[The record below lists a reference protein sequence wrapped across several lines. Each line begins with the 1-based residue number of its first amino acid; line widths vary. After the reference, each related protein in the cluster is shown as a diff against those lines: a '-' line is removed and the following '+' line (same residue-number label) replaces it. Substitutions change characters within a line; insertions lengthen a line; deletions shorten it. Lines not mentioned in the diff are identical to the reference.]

1 MTQLLPRLFPRSSTF
16 SPPSLIR
23 SFTSSFAPPKSSK
36 RNPKMAAVATKTGQE
51 VDRTILDSMLRRR
64 MFYTPSFEIY
74 GGVSGL
80 YDYGPPG
87 TALVANM
94 TDLWRKHFVLEEDML
109 EVDTTMLTPHEI
121 LKTSG
126 HVDKFADWMCK
137 DPKTG
142 EIFRADHLVEEVLE
156 ARLKGDKEARGQKVE
171 VDEEKEAKK
180 KKKGKGEKKAV
191 KLEDA
196 VVKEY
201 EETLAQI
208 DNFGGPELEA
218 IIIKYDIRNPATDG
232 PVQPPVAFNLM
243 FQTSIGPSS
252 NMPGYLRPETAQG
265 QFLNFQKLLEFN
277 QQSMPFASAS
287 IGKSF
292 RNEISPRA
300 GLLRVREFL
309 MAEIE
314 HYVDPEGG
322 KKHPR
327 FVEVKDTEMSL
338 LDRHVQLS
346 GSTKV
351 TKMTIG
357 HAVETGLVDNET
369 LGYFLARIQLFLLKL
384 GVDFT
389 KLRFRQHMANEMA
402 HYAADC
408 WDAELQTS
416 YGWIECVGCADRSA
430 YDLTVHK
437 NKTGAPLV
445 VRETRS
451 EPLRIEEFQI
461 DLEKKKFGPRF
472 KKDAKTVESAVEA
485 LSQELREKLSLD
497 LEKDGKIEIEVA
509 GVGSGK
515 VELEKDLIKIE
526 KRTRVENV
534 REYTPNVI
542 EPSFGI
548 GRIMYSMIEHVYW
561 SRAGDEARGVL
572 SFPPSIA
579 PTKVLLVPLS
589 TNPSFK
595 PLTQRL
601 TGKLRRLGVSNR
613 VDDSSA
619 SIGKRYARNDE
630 LGTPFGITVDF
641 QSVQDNTFTLRDRD
655 STKQVRATEDEILQ
669 AVKSL
674 ADGDE
679 TWEDIAKRLPEF
691 TGQEVETEHKTWK
704 QVNMAPTIHTAKI
717 TLSCPLFAADFDPR
731 NNGRLLVGG
740 GGGEGRSGSLLDTSH
755 RNEIKE
761 AVELNL
767 SRDEDSVTSL
777 AVAPQVGDE
786 EYSLVTYAGIN
797 SSVAEQKKNNNQ
809 HMRAFRFHAPRK
821 VLSEVGTVEEGSE
834 ETEKKDSKPE
844 EEIIPG
850 KTEQLSRTSLF
861 RFKNGADAGDAY
873 QRVSRLSPW
882 KENTDGDKKT
892 SAPRVGAITTG
903 LAPSGEIVFFDATE
917 SPAQSDVIGRIR
929 LGSNE
934 EAEDVDFASLEFDPE
949 QSKNSH
955 GRFRVAYTNGTEIMV
970 GEISSSTRSN
980 AAPDVQSVYTIP
992 LPSSGARAQ
1001 RPKFRALRFL
1011 SPDSILLLQNAPNRS
1026 GSELVLIKL
1035 PKTKDTQSQAKIVRR
1050 RKLPRTM
1057 KIALGLDIC
1066 ALGTNPAG
1074 QQQIIIA
1081 ASGSDNSI
1089 ALFTV
1094 EYGPNRGYE
1103 KIHPFTTLRDVHP
1116 FSMTK
1121 LCFSTFTPP
1130 QHPVTPEVPPQKVK
1144 LASTS
1149 MGNTVV
1155 VHTIPLSPFPASS
1168 RTPRYTMTLPGP
1180 SEFLELITW
1189 VFILFCSFSAI
1200 IFALLV
1206 FVEMRGGTPPYLGV
1220 QSWLPDNIRNSFA
1233 EEYIPPKDGQ
1243 GSYFDHILS
1252 PRGSGSGSGS
1262 PPTAEITDEN
1272 GKDTETQ
1279 ALESLKEILDKV
1291 HSSGAAPADIEPESP
1306 RSLSVIVRC
1315 NEHGETAEQSI
1326 LIETSSTAH
1335 HQQLSAADDLRPWK
1349 DLSGVDQAAWK
1360 RRLTDAGRWVADEG
1374 ESVLQGVLFSEACG
1388 QLREFVGNGL
1398 P

>member
-1 MTQLLPRLFPRSSTF
+1 MTQLLPRIFPRSFLLTPPPRLFQSRTFTCSTA
-16 SPPSLIR
+16 LQKKA
-23 SFTSSFAPPKSSK
+23 T
-36 RNPKMAAVATKTGQE
+36 RNPKMATVTTKTGQA
-51 VDRTILDSMLRRR
+51 VDRLTLDSMLRRR

-109 EVDTTMLTPHEI
+109 EVDCTMLTPHEI

-156 ARLKGDKEARGQKVE
+156 NRLKGDKEARGQKVE
-171 VDEEKEAKK
+171 VDAEKEAKK
-180 KKKGKGEKKAV
+180 KKKSKGEAKAV
-191 KLEDA
+191 KLDDA

-208 DNFGGPELEA
+208 DNFDGPDLER
-218 IIIKYDIRNPATDG
+218 IIKKYDIRNPTTDG
-232 PVQPPVAFNLM
+232 EVQPPVAFNLM

-265 QFLNFQKLLEFN
+265 QFLNFQKLLEYN

-314 HYVDPEGG
+314 HFVDPEGG

-338 LDRHVQLS
+338 LDRNVQLS
-346 GSTKV
+346 GSTKT

-357 HAVETGLVDNET
+357 QAVETGLVDNET
-369 LGYFLARIQLFLLKL
+369 LGYFLARIQLFLLKI
-384 GVDFT
+384 GVDYT

-408 WDAELQTS
+408 WDAELETS

-445 VRETRS
+445 VRETRP
-451 EPLRIEEFQI
+451 EPLRIEEWQI

-472 KKDAKTVESAVEA
+472 KKDSKTVEAAVEA
-485 LSQELREKLSLD
+485 LSQDLREKLSLD
-497 LEKDGKIEIEVA
+497 LESQGKIEIDVE

-515 VELEKDLIKIE
+515 VELDKDLIKIE

-572 SFPPSIA
+572 SFPPAIA

-601 TGKLRRLGVSNR
+601 TSKLRRLGVSTR

-641 QSVQDNTFTLRDRD
+641 QSVKDNTVTLRDRD
-655 STKQVRATEDEILQ
+655 TTKQVRASEDEILQ
-669 AVKSL
+669 AIKSL
-674 ADGDE
+674 TDGDE
-679 TWEDIAKRLPEF
+679 TWADIAKRLPEF
-691 TGQEVETEHKTWK
+691 TGQEDAIP
-704 QVNMAPTIHTAKI
+704 NMAPTIHAAKI

-731 NNGRLLVGG
+731 DNTRLFVGG
-740 GGGEGRSGSLLDTSH
+740 GGGEGRSGVGNKISLLDTS
-755 RNEIKE
+755 RRDEISE
-761 AVELNL
+761 VVELNL

-777 AVAPQVGDE
+777 AAAPQIDDDDH
-786 EYSLVTYAGIN
+786 SLVALAGIN
-797 SSVAEQKKNNNQ
+797 SSIAEQKKGNNQ
-809 HMRAFRFHAPRK
+809 HMRAFRFEAPRK
-821 VLSEVGTVEEGSE
+821 VQEAVSAARSDDKKQADKQTEV
-834 ETEKKDSKPE
+834 K
-844 EEIIPG
+844 IIPG
-850 KTEQLSRTSLF
+850 KSEALSRASIF
-861 RFKNGADAGDAY
+861 RTKGPGSDDTY
-873 QRVSRLSPW
+873 QRIMRLSPW
-882 KENTDGDKKT
+882 KRHVEDSDKKSKDT
-892 SAPRVGAITTG
+892 RVGAIATG
-903 LAPSGEIVFFDATE
+903 MASSGEVVFFRATG
-917 SPAQSDVIGRIR
+917 SPSDSDVIGRIR
-929 LGSNE
+929 LASNE
-934 EAEDVDFASLEFDPE
+934 EAEDVDFADLESD
-949 QSKNSH
+949 SNTKDAA
-955 GRFRVAYTNGTEIMV
+955 RKYRVAYTNGVDVMI

-980 AAPDVQSVYTIP
+980 GSPDVRSIYTIP
-992 LPSSGARAQ
+992 LPSSGARAA
-1001 RPKFRALRFL
+1001 RPKIRSLRFVGRNT
-1011 SPDSILLLQNAPNRS
+1011 ILLLQNAPDRS
-1026 GSELVLIKL
+1026 GSELVLISVPADKEQMSTVL
-1035 PKTKDTQSQAKIVRR
+1035 RR
-1050 RKLPRTM
+1050 RKLPRTV
-1057 KIALGLDIC
+1057 KIGLGLDVC
-1066 ALGTNPAG
+1066 QLGKNPAG
-1074 QQQIIIA
+1074 QQQTIVA
-1081 ASGSDNSI
+1081 ASGNDNSI
-1089 ALFTV
+1089 NIWTI
-1094 EYGPNRGYE
+1094 ESGPRKGYSRLR
-1103 KIHPFTTLRDVHP
+1103 PYTTLRDVHP

-1121 LCFSTFTPP
+1121 LVFSTFTPP
-1130 QHPVTPEVPPQKVK
+1130 SHPVTPDVRPQRVK
-1144 LASTS
+1144 LASIS

-1155 VHTIPLSPFPASS
+1155 VHTLPLSPFPPSS
-1168 RTPRYTMTLPGP
+1168 RTPRYVLVLPGP
-1180 SEFLELITW
+1180 AEFWELMYFTTMCLISLVT
-1189 VFILFCSFSAI
+1189 IMT
-1200 IFALLV
+1200 ALYAYA
-1206 FVEMRGGTPPYLGV
+1206 EIRGGTPEVLGAKN
-1220 QSWLPDNIRNSFA
+1220 WLPVSWRDAIAN
-1233 EEYIPPKDGQ
+1233 EYILPAPEHRSFLDH
-1243 GSYFDHILS
+1243 YFAVEPAPESSVSETQMNL
-1252 PRGSGSGSGS
+1252 
-1262 PPTAEITDEN
+1262 
-1272 GKDTETQ
+1272 DTE
-1279 ALESLKEILDKV
+1279 LRSLKEILDKV
-1291 HSSGAAPADIEPESP
+1291 HQSGAAPADLETVQPHDISI
-1306 RSLSVIVRC
+1306 IVRC
-1315 NEHGETAEQSI
+1315 SEHNDAETSV
-1326 LIETSSTAH
+1326 LIETAMSTHAEKVAEKEK
-1335 HQQLSAADDLRPWK
+1335 L
-1349 DLSGVDQAAWK
+1349 VAWK
-1360 RRLTDAGRWVADEG
+1360 EMSESDRVAWRQKLTDAGRWTVEHG
-1374 ESVLQGVLFSEACG
+1374 ENVLKGVLFGEICG
-1388 QLREFVGNGL
+1388 GVGRVVREEL